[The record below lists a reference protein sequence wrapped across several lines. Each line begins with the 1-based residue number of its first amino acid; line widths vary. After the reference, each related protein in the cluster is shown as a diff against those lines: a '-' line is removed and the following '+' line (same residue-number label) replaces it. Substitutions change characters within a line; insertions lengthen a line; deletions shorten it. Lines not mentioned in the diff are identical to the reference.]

1 MGMKTQDYVVRT
13 REEADK
19 IAADR
24 GIPGYSESYVES
36 GPTEVDLT
44 LSLNFDFLWQKPNN
58 KSGKMQILHNY
69 CMMKM
74 LDDLRNQNTFLEQQV
89 QNLVIDQYK

>member
-44 LSLNFDFLWQKPNN
+44 DGTKGWKVV
-58 KSGKMQILHNY
+58 KKTYYG
-69 CMMKM
+69 
-74 LDDLRNQNTFLEQQV
+74 
-89 QNLVIDQYK
+89 